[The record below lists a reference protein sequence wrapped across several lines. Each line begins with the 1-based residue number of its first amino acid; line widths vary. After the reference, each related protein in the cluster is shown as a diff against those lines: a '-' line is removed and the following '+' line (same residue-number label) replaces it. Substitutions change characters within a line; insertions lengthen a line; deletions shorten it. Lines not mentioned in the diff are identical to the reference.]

1 MLNDI
6 KKRMIDS
13 QSLWNKYSCC
23 IICNGCCRSGG
34 HWRVVIGAFYY
45 LITSITFVNKTL
57 KYNHNMS
64 LLTTNTKLKKSLSLG
79 YSTFG
84 IHFAPSNL
92 SGKNVCPSASVGCR
106 NACLYHAGY
115 GAYPKVQQAR
125 IKKTQLF
132 NADKKTFLVNLIK
145 EVEVAIRR
153 TKKNNLTPC
162 FRLNLTSDIPWET
175 IKIDG
180 KNIFEMYPDVQW
192 YDYTKSLKRMINFLT
207 GKMPK
212 NYHLT
217 FSRSE
222 SNDDAVKIVLG
233 MGGQTAMVFS
243 DKLPK
248 KYMGYK
254 VVDGD
259 DNDLRF
265 LDPKKTIIGLK
276 VKGSKGK
283 ADTSGFIIKH

>member
-1 MLNDI
+1 
-6 KKRMIDS
+6 
-13 QSLWNKYSCC
+13 
-23 IICNGCCRSGG
+23 
-34 HWRVVIGAFYY
+34 
-45 LITSITFVNKTL
+45 
-57 KYNHNMS
+57 MS
-64 LLTTNTKLKKSLSLG
+64 LLTTNTKLKKSLELG
-79 YSTFG
+79 YKTFG

-92 SGKNVCPSASVGCR
+92 SGKNVCPSASKGCAA
-106 NACLYHAGY
+106 ACLNFSGY
-115 GAYPKVQQAR
+115 GNYPKIQQAR

-132 NADKKTFLVNLIK
+132 HLNKKLFLQELIK
-145 EVEVAIRR
+145 EVNAAIRNAKR
-153 TKKNNLTPC
+153 NNLIPC

-175 IKIDG
+175 IKLDG

-243 DKLPK
+243 NKLPK

-259 DNDLRF
+259 NTDLRF

-283 ADTSGFIIKH
+283 ADTSGFVIKH